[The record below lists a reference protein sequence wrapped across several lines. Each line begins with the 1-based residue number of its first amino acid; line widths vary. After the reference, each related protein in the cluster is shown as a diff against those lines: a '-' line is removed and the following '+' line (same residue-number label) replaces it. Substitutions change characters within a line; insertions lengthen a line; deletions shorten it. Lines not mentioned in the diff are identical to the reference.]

1 MNNILICDDDRA
13 IVSALD
19 IYLTSEGYHTISAY
33 DGAQAVKA
41 VEENDVI
48 FMLGMLNRFRTESR
62 LLTERRLSGQMGEIY
77 HADARWMRRRGVPAN
92 AWFSQKALAGGGAGL
107 DIGVHAIDTA
117 WYLMGCPEPISVS
130 GITHHRLGRATCR
143 GTEQWGTEA
152 PSNAPMDTEEA
163 AAALIRFEGK
173 KSMTVTVS
181 WVINGAEEDFN
192 LRLYGTRAGGLLYVM
207 YVAQYFVLFIPAG
220 VLCWLFPLLGRFEYG
235 VRGLFRT
242 ALQLTIAHLPSTVI
256 IVMLTAQSA
265 VFCLN
270 RWWPVVFLP
279 TVAVLLVSLF
289 TERIF
294 QKYVPELAEEETQE
308 TEE

>member
-1 MNNILICDDDRA
+1 MEAVRQSDSWPTWA
-13 IVSALD
+13 KPTKMVPSPVA
-19 IYLTSEGYHTISAY
+19 EG
-33 DGAQAVKA
+33 V
-41 VEENDVI
+41 
-48 FMLGMLNRFRTESR
+48 L
-62 LLTERRLSGQMGEIY
+62 
-77 HADARWMRRRGVPAN
+77 
-92 AWFSQKALAGGGAGL
+92 LAGVLLAG
-107 DIGVHAIDTA
+107 
-117 WYLMGCPEPISVS
+117 
-130 GITHHRLGRATCR
+130 
-143 GTEQWGTEA
+143 
-152 PSNAPMDTEEA
+152 
-163 AAALIRFEGK
+163 
-173 KSMTVTVS
+173 
-181 WVINGAEEDFN
+181 
-192 LRLYGTRAGGLLYVM
+192 
-207 YVAQYFVLFIPAG
+207 VLPAG

-256 IVMLTAQSA
+256 IVLLTAQSA